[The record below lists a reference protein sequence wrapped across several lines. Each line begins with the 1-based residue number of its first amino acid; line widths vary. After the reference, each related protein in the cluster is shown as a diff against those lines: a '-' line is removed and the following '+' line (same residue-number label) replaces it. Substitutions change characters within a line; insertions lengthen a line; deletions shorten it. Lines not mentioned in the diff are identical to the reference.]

1 MQVVI
6 KKICQNPILDKQ
18 KDRGVVFDVML
29 FRKKSNIMQISAEK
43 VMAPIPIPNFGRTLV

>member
-1 MQVVI
+1 MVI

-29 FRKKSNIMQISAEK
+29 FRKKTNIMQISAEK
-43 VMAPIPIPNFGRTLV
+43 VTAPIPIPNFGRTLV